1 MTKQVQELIEQGKLA
16 EREGRRDDARR
27 LFEQALHGLG
37 SSAHASTA
45 SALLRW
51 IGRTYHTDGDHAA
64 AIDCLEA
71 ALAIAELCGDQ
82 ASAGHAINLQAI
94 VHWRQG
100 ELDQAEALYVRARE
114 TALVAG
120 EQWLAA
126 MTAQNLG
133 VIANIRGDLERALRF
148 YQTALAE
155 YRNLGSAAE
164 MCGVLNN
171 MGKLHT
177 DMEQWESATRSF
189 DEAAQIGRVLG
200 DVSAQIVIE
209 VNRAEL
215 QIARADFVAAR
226 DACLRAL
233 RLSEETGDSN
243 TLGEV
248 HMHLGTVSRELGEY
262 VRAEQHF
269 ESADVLGHERRDPLL
284 LAEIARER
292 GELYRRQG
300 RNREALQ
307 QLNRAHRM
315 FAELRAKRDIA
326 DLNRMTGRLER
337 YFLEVV
343 KRWGESIESQDK
355 YTQGHC
361 ERVADISC
369 ALAARAGMNPNEL
382 FWFRI
387 GATLHDVGKLIIPSE
402 VLNKPGKLTPE
413 EWELVKRHPMAGVE
427 MLSDVDFPGDT
438 LQIVRSHHERW
449 DGRGYPDQLA
459 GEDIP
464 RSARILCIADV
475 YDALTS
481 RRSYKPP
488 VSHEKA
494 MVVMREE
501 AGKQFDPELF
511 GIFDELMKS
520 PQGLAM
526 ARTTPDARASGRFTT
541 MEVELGPHD
550 DLTGLTMRRPF
561 VDASNRILGD
571 RSQYANISLFVIDVD
586 EFKNVNDTFGHLQ
599 GDAVLKA
606 VADTLRAQIGGSG
619 LIGRY
624 AGDEFVVLLT
634 QATGSEARE
643 AAARLNTAV
652 REMKIPVRDRQA
664 TLTVTLSIGVAVAE
678 QNQNDFESLFA
689 AADRALY
696 EAKRR
701 GRDTS
706 VWADETTSGQ
716 RDPQLHVRQFVGR
729 KEETRRLVK
738 LLESTLESGAAIV
751 SVVGEAGVGKSTLVR
766 QLVPELRLRAGSLV
780 AGRCF
785 ETDVKRPYAPWA
797 EALTA
802 INQLGIGGGQVWK
815 ELPRLVPELGAAS
828 GAAAQHKYV
837 LFDEVVAYLRLA
849 SASRPIVVV
858 LDDMQW
864 ADTASWDLLEHVIA
878 SLERDRILVA
888 LTVRT
893 EDAERSVV
901 ERMRRLSRDER
912 YSEIPLKR
920 LTEREVAVWLD
931 HVFAHQDIDPA
942 ILPLLQRYSEGNPFL
957 TTQILR
963 TLLDDKLIQF
973 NSGRWE
979 LRSRGDIQLPAAVA
993 GLMERRLEKLSPD
1006 TRRIL
1011 ATAAV
1016 IGRVFDIDLACAAG
1030 AGTEDELLDAIDEA
1044 TAHAVL
1050 EPVGTGGAAY
1060 SFTHSLLVNA
1070 VSASVNA
1077 RRLARIHE
1085 RVAQALEEHAPTRLA
1100 DIAVHYERA
1109 GNAEKTY
1116 TYAMGAGRA
1125 ATALYAHSEARK
1137 FFEMASATGVDD
1149 AQRAAAVFSLAE
1161 VAEIEGKPGEAERLC
1176 EEILE
1181 DLGPQASA
1189 GRFLPLRRMRE
1200 RVRALLGRSTMET
1213 IQACQSLLLE
1223 AIAMGDREEEAA
1235 LLAMISLG
1243 HQRLSNYEEAETV
1256 ARQAAEAAQLTGE
1269 SRILAD
1275 ALTRLGLTLTS
1286 RAPQEALGYYKQADE
1301 LFRKL
1306 DDRIGQARCALNM
1319 GIIYATSG
1327 DSHEAERAYMRGL
1340 DGGRSAHATDLCG
1353 VCCINLGVLYLKRG
1367 RTELASERFEE
1378 ALQSFSTAQSP
1389 YRLITLL
1396 NLAHLSRENGQW
1408 DKATELY
1415 NEVVALAVH
1424 MGQPD
1429 VELGARAGSALTEL
1443 ALGRMAAASDHARA
1457 IMARLDGRPGWW
1469 FQGREIVEALRIR
1482 TAAARKDYGEA
1493 VQLLRDNVEALQA
1506 RDLYAAGWLL
1516 GECASALPPDKVP
1529 FQLINDLAPRMES
1542 HGYAGLSLR
1551 FATLRL
1557 ILNDSPRPNMG
1568 ASTVPKWS
1576 PTVSDYEPVSPGFS
1590 DPAGPP
1596 SDQPT
1601 KQQPTS

>member
-16 EREGRRDDARR
+16 EREGRREDARR
-27 LFEQALHGLG
+27 LFEEALHGLG
-37 SSAHASTA
+37 SSAHAATA

-51 IGRTYHTDGDHAA
+51 IGRTYHTDGNHAA

-71 ALAIAELCGDQ
+71 ALAVAELSGDQ

-100 ELDQAEALYVRARE
+100 ELDMAESLYVRARE

-126 MTAQNLG
+126 VTAQNLG
-133 VIANIRGDLERALRF
+133 GIANIRGDLERALRF
-148 YQTALAE
+148 YQTGLVE

-171 MGKLHT
+171 MGKLYT
-177 DMEQWESATRSF
+177 DMEQWESATRAF
-189 DEAAQIGRVLG
+189 DEAAQIARVLG
-200 DVSAQIVIE
+200 DVGAQIQLE
-209 VNRAEL
+209 VNRAEMH
-215 QIARADFVAAR
+215 IARADFVAAR
-226 DACLRAL
+226 DVCINAL
-233 RLSEETGDSN
+233 RLSEVTGDGHV
-243 TLGEV
+243 LGEV

-269 ESADVLGHERRDPLL
+269 ESADVLGHERKEPLL
-284 LAEIARER
+284 LAEISRER

-315 FAELRAKRDIA
+315 FTELRAKREIA

-343 KRWGESIESQDK
+343 KHWGESIESQDK
-355 YTQGHC
+355 HTQGHC

-369 ALAARAGMNPNEL
+369 ALAARVGMDPNEL

-449 DGRGYPDQLA
+449 DGRGYPDAIA
-459 GEDIP
+459 GDAIP

-488 VSHEKA
+488 IPHEKA
-494 MVVMREE
+494 MVIMREE
-501 AGKQFDPELF
+501 AGRQFDPQLF
-511 GIFDELMKS
+511 AVFDELMKS

-526 ARTTPDARASGRFTT
+526 ARTTPESRASGRFSAIE
-541 MEVELGPHD
+541 MEVGPAD

-561 VDASNRILGD
+561 VDAANRVLSE
-571 RSQYANISLFVIDVD
+571 RHQYANISLFVIDVD
-586 EFKNVNDTFGHLQ
+586 EFKNVNDTYGHLQ
-599 GDAVLKA
+599 GDAVLKTIA
-606 VADTLRAQIGGSG
+606 ESVRGQIGGTG

-643 AAARLNTAV
+643 IANRLISTV
-652 REMKIPVRDRQA
+652 RELKIPLRERA
-664 TLTVTLSIGVAVAE
+664 GTLGVTLSVGVATAE
-678 QNQNDFESLFA
+678 ADQHDFESLFA

-701 GRDTS
+701 GRDTV
-706 VWADETTSGQ
+706 VWAEETTAAH

-729 KEETRRLVK
+729 KDETRRLVK
-738 LLESTLESGAAIV
+738 LLEATLESGPAIV

-766 QLVPELRLRAGSLV
+766 QLAPELRLRAGSLV
-780 AGRCF
+780 GGRCF

-797 EALTA
+797 EALSA
-802 INQLGIGGGQVWK
+802 INQLGAGGSQLWK

-837 LFDEVVAYLRLA
+837 LFDEVVAYLRA
-849 SASRPIVVV
+849 AAASRPLVVV

-878 SLERDRILVA
+878 SLERDRILIC
-888 LTVRT
+888 LTIRA
-893 EDAERSVV
+893 EDAERAVV

-912 YSEIPLKR
+912 YSEIALRR
-920 LTEREVAVWLD
+920 LNEREVAVWLD

-942 ILPLLQRYSEGNPFL
+942 ILPLLPRYSEGNPFL

-973 NSGRWE
+973 TSGRWE

-1016 IGRVFDIDLACAAG
+1016 IGRVFAIALACTAG
-1030 AGTEDELLDAIDEA
+1030 AGSEDELLDAIDEA

-1050 EPVGTGGAAY
+1050 ESVGTGGSTY

-1070 VSASVNA
+1070 VANSVNA
-1077 RRLARIHE
+1077 RRLSRIHE
-1085 RVAQALEEHAPTRLA
+1085 RVAQALEEHAPSRLA
-1100 DIAVHYERA
+1100 DIAVHYDRA
-1109 GNAEKTY
+1109 GNPEKTY
-1116 TYAMGAGRA
+1116 TFAMSAGRA
-1125 ATALYAHSEARK
+1125 AMAVYAHAEART
-1137 FFEMASATGVDD
+1137 FFDLAARCAADET
-1149 AQRAAAVFSLAE
+1149 QRAAAMFRLAGLAE
-1161 VAEIEGKPGEAERLC
+1161 TQGKYSDAERVC

-1181 DLGPQASA
+1181 DLGPRA
-1189 GRFLPLRRMRE
+1189 GVAQYLPLRRMRE
-1200 RVRALLGRSTMET
+1200 RVRTNLGRSSAET
-1213 IQACQSLLLE
+1213 IKAC
-1223 AIAMGDREEEAA
+1223 
-1235 LLAMISLG
+1235 
-1243 HQRLSNYEEAETV
+1243 NT
-1256 ARQAAEAAQLTGE
+1256 
-1269 SRILAD
+1269 
-1275 ALTRLGLTLTS
+1275 
-1286 RAPQEALGYYKQADE
+1286 
-1301 LFRKL
+1301 
-1306 DDRIGQARCALNM
+1306 
-1319 GIIYATSG
+1319 
-1327 DSHEAERAYMRGL
+1327 
-1340 DGGRSAHATDLCG
+1340 
-1353 VCCINLGVLYLKRG
+1353 
-1367 RTELASERFEE
+1367 
-1378 ALQSFSTAQSP
+1378 
-1389 YRLITLL
+1389 
-1396 NLAHLSRENGQW
+1396 
-1408 DKATELY
+1408 
-1415 NEVVALAVH
+1415 
-1424 MGQPD
+1424 
-1429 VELGARAGSALTEL
+1429 
-1443 ALGRMAAASDHARA
+1443 
-1457 IMARLDGRPGWW
+1457 
-1469 FQGREIVEALRIR
+1469 
-1482 TAAARKDYGEA
+1482 
-1493 VQLLRDNVEALQA
+1493 
-1506 RDLYAAGWLL
+1506 
-1516 GECASALPPDKVP
+1516 
-1529 FQLINDLAPRMES
+1529 
-1542 HGYAGLSLR
+1542 
-1551 FATLRL
+1551 
-1557 ILNDSPRPNMG
+1557 
-1568 ASTVPKWS
+1568 
-1576 PTVSDYEPVSPGFS
+1576 
-1590 DPAGPP
+1590 
-1596 SDQPT
+1596 
-1601 KQQPTS
+1601 

>member
-1 MTKQVQELIEQGKLA
+1 
-16 EREGRRDDARR
+16 
-27 LFEQALHGLG
+27 
-37 SSAHASTA
+37 
-45 SALLRW
+45 
-51 IGRTYHTDGDHAA
+51 
-64 AIDCLEA
+64 
-71 ALAIAELCGDQ
+71 
-82 ASAGHAINLQAI
+82 
-94 VHWRQG
+94 
-100 ELDQAEALYVRARE
+100 
-114 TALVAG
+114 
-120 EQWLAA
+120 
-126 MTAQNLG
+126 
-133 VIANIRGDLERALRF
+133 
-148 YQTALAE
+148 
-155 YRNLGSAAE
+155 
-164 MCGVLNN
+164 
-171 MGKLHT
+171 
-177 DMEQWESATRSF
+177 
-189 DEAAQIGRVLG
+189 
-200 DVSAQIVIE
+200 
-209 VNRAEL
+209 
-215 QIARADFVAAR
+215 
-226 DACLRAL
+226 
-233 RLSEETGDSN
+233 
-243 TLGEV
+243 
-248 HMHLGTVSRELGEY
+248 MHLGSISRELGEY

-269 ESADVLGHERRDPLL
+269 ESAEVLGHERREPLL

-315 FAELRAKRDIA
+315 FGELRAKRDIA
-326 DLNRMTGRLER
+326 DLHRMTGRLER

-369 ALAARAGMNPNEL
+369 ALASRAGMNPQEL

-387 GATLHDVGKLIIPSE
+387 GATLHDVGKLIIPSD

-488 VSHEKA
+488 IPHEKA

-511 GIFDELMKS
+511 VIFDQLMQS

-526 ARTTPDARASGRFTT
+526 ARTTPDARASGRFAT
-541 MEVELGPHD
+541 MEVELGPAD

-561 VDASNRILGD
+561 VDAANRILAD
-571 RSQYANISLFVIDVD
+571 RSQYSNISLFVIDVD
-586 EFKNVNDTFGHLQ
+586 EFKSVNDTYGHLQ
-599 GDAVLKA
+599 GDAVLKS
-606 VADTLRAQIGGSG
+606 VAEVLKGQIGGAG

-624 AGDEFVVLLT
+624 AGDEFVVMLT
-634 QATGSEARE
+634 QATGTEARE
-643 AAARLNTAV
+643 MAARLNSAI
-652 REMKIPVRDRQA
+652 REMKVPVRDRQA
-664 TLTVTLSIGVAVAE
+664 VLGVTLSIGVAVAE
-678 QNQNDFESLFA
+678 ANTPDFESLFA

-701 GRDTS
+701 GRDTA
-706 VWADETTSGQ
+706 VWADETTNAH

-738 LLESTLESGAAIV
+738 LLESSLESGAAIV

-802 INQLGIGGGQVWK
+802 VNQLGVGGGQVWK

-864 ADTASWDLLEHVIA
+864 ADTASWDLLEHVVA
-878 SLERDRILVA
+878 SLERDRILIA
-888 LTVRT
+888 LTVRA

-912 YSEIPLKR
+912 YSEIPLRR
-920 LTEREVAVWLD
+920 LSEREVAVWLD

-1044 TAHAVL
+1044 AAHAVL
-1050 EPVGTGGAAY
+1050 EPVGTGGSSY

-1070 VSASVNA
+1070 VASSVNA
-1077 RRLARIHE
+1077 RRLTRIHE
-1085 RVAQALEEHAPTRLA
+1085 RVAQALEEHAPNRLA
-1100 DIAVHYERA
+1100 DIAVHYDRA

-1116 TYAMGAGRA
+1116 SFAMAAGRA
-1125 ATALYAHSEARK
+1125 ATAVYAHSEARG
-1137 FFEMASATGVDD
+1137 FFTMAADAQGVDD
-1149 AQRAAAVFSLAE
+1149 AQRATAVFHLAE
-1161 VAEIEGKPGEAERLC
+1161 VAEIEGKPAEAFRLC

-1181 DLGPQASA
+1181 DLGERASA
-1189 GRFLPLRRMRE
+1189 GQFLPLRRMRE
-1200 RVRALLGRSTMET
+1200 RVRALLGQVASSET
-1213 IQACQSLLLE
+1213 IAACQSLLLE
-1223 AIAMGDREEEAA
+1223 AIALGDREEEAT
-1235 LLAMISLG
+1235 LLGMISQGHIRLG
-1243 HQRLSNYEEAETV
+1243 NYEEAEAV
-1256 ARQAAEAAQLTGE
+1256 ARQAAEAAKMTTE
-1269 SRILAD
+1269 STTLAE
-1275 ALTRLGLTLTS
+1275 AFTRLGHTLST
-1286 RAPQEALGYYKQADE
+1286 RQPEEALGYYRQADE
-1301 LFRKL
+1301 LYRRME
-1306 DDRIGQARCALNM
+1306 DRFGQARCALNI
-1319 GIIYATSG
+1319 GLIHAAADDTV
-1327 DSHEAERAYMRGL
+1327 EAERAYMRGL
-1340 DGGRSAHATDLCG
+1340 EGARAAHAMDLSG
-1353 VCCINLGVLYLKRG
+1353 VCCINLGVLYLRRG

-1378 ALQSFSTAQSP
+1378 ALQTFQSTHGP
-1389 YRLITLL
+1389 YRLFTLV
-1396 NLAHLSRENGQW
+1396 NLAHLARENGQW

-1415 NEVVALAVH
+1415 NEVIALAVH
-1424 MGQPD
+1424 TGQPD

-1443 ALGRMAAASDHARA
+1443 ALDRMATASDQARA
-1457 IMARLDGRPGWW
+1457 ISARLEGRPGWW

-1482 TAAARKDYGEA
+1482 TAAARKDYAEA
-1493 VQLLRDNVEALQA
+1493 VQLLKDNVHELQS

-1529 FQLINDLAPRMES
+1529 FQLINDLAPRIEA

-1557 ILNDSPRPNMG
+1557 ILNETPRPNV
-1568 ASTVPKWS
+1568 APSIPKWT
-1576 PTVSDYEPVSPGFS
+1576 PAATDYEPATQPYQ
-1590 DPAGPP
+1590 PP
-1596 SDQPT
+1596 PPPT
-1601 KQQPTS
+1601 KPQPS